1 MPSNPVGVIAVAL
14 VRADLQGA
22 WNRLRQRRAATVL
35 MIAVLAGLIVALGAV
50 FSAGVAVAHLG
61 TQLAPGAVEAMLT
74 FAFTALAVVML
85 VFGFSTVVSVFYA
98 DRDLLL
104 IAAAPVSTGAIF
116 LARLLRA
123 SWANSL
129 TAAMLLFALW
139 GFGAGS
145 RQGAGYFGAALI
157 LALAEVV
164 ALTSLQV
171 ILLALA
177 VRALP
182 ATRIKD
188 GANILAAFAATI
200 FYVGWLAFRA
210 PGTGLSSQA
219 QTLAEV
225 MRGFAVIGR
234 RMRIFPT
241 SWPAQALA
249 GWGTASSTSWLLQT
263 LAFAIALALVAYLL
277 FRATFLPGLAAFLE
291 TAPGGRR
298 FGRGLARTGE
308 ALSATAAI
316 VRKDWLTL
324 RRDGRRLVRLLPGA
338 VLAFAYPL
346 LFFRSSHSS
355 GFWVIGFVPWFL
367 AQIFGLPSV
376 AAERQ
381 GLHLLR
387 LASIS
392 PLRLLWAK
400 TLASA
405 LPVVGLSVVA
415 AVLTIAVQGFSSQ
428 SWWIVASTVW
438 LAMGFTLISVGAGAI
453 APRLEVDDPRRSVGL
468 EGVLVALLGALVFGG
483 LSVAGFGVLY
493 ISFTLAGRTDPMAA
507 VWVSLLPAW
516 TAAAAGLML
525 AAAVLPPAA
534 VLVAGARWLTGREP

>member
-1 MPSNPVGVIAVAL
+1 VSVLLAL
-14 VRADLQGA
+14 IGADLRGA
-22 WNRLRQRRAATVL
+22 WNRLRQRRSAGAL
-35 MIAVLAGLIVALGAV
+35 MTALFAGLVVALGAV
-50 FSAGVAVAHLG
+50 FAAGVAVANVG
-61 TQLAPGAVEAMLT
+61 AQLQAGAVEAMLT
-74 FAFTALAVVML
+74 FAFSALAVVML

-104 IAAAPVSTGAIF
+104 LAAAPVPTGPIF

-139 GFGAGS
+139 GFGVGS
-145 RQGAGYFGAALI
+145 ALAPGYFAAAAA

-171 ILLALA
+171 ILLALV
-177 VRALP
+177 VRVLP
-182 ATRIKD
+182 AQRIKD
-188 GANILAAFAATI
+188 GANILAALAATV

-210 PGTGLSSQA
+210 PGTGLTGRQ
-219 QTLAEV
+219 QTLGDVLA
-225 MRGFAVIGR
+225 GFAVIGR

-249 GWGTASSTSWLLQT
+249 GWGGPAATGWLLRS
-263 LAFAIALALVAYLL
+263 LGFAILLAAAGFVL
-277 FRATFLPGLAAFLE
+277 FRSTFLPGLAAFLE

-298 FGRGLARTGE
+298 WGRGLARGGE
-308 ALSATAAI
+308 ALSAGAAI

-346 LFFRSSHSS
+346 LFFRSAHSS

-376 AAERQ
+376 AAERR

-387 LASIS
+387 LASVS
-392 PLRLLWAK
+392 PLRLLGAK

-405 LPVVGLSVVA
+405 VPVVGLSLVA
-415 AVLTIAVQGFSSQ
+415 AGLTVAVQGLSSQ
-428 SWWIVASTVW
+428 SWWIVAATLW
-438 LAMGFTLISVGAGAI
+438 LAVGFTLISVGAGAI

-468 EGVLVALLGALVFGG
+468 EGVLVALFGALVFGG
-483 LSVAGFGVLY
+483 LSVGGFGVLY
-493 ISFTLAGRTDPMAA
+493 ISFALAGRPADPMAA
-507 VWVSLLPAW
+507 VWVGLLPAW

-525 AAAVLPPAA
+525 AAATLPPAA

>member
-1 MPSNPVGVIAVAL
+1 MGGGLLIFAAL
-14 VRADLQGA
+14 VRADLRGA
-22 WNRLRQRRAATVL
+22 WNRLRRRRAAGL
-35 MIAVLAGLIVALGAV
+35 LIAAMLAGLLVALGGV
-50 FSAGVAVAHLG
+50 FAGGLALAHVG
-61 TQLAPGAVEAMLT
+61 AQLQPGAVEAMLT
-74 FAFTALAVVML
+74 FAFSALAVVML

-104 IAAAPVSTGAIF
+104 LAAAPVPTGPIF

-129 TAAMLLFALW
+129 TAAMLLCALW

-145 RQGAGYFGAALI
+145 GLDAGFFGAAIL
-157 LALAEVV
+157 LALSEVV
-164 ALTSLQV
+164 ALTSIQV

-177 VRALP
+177 VQLLP
-182 ATRIKD
+182 ARRIKD
-188 GANILAAFAATI
+188 GANVLAALAATV

-210 PGTGLSSQA
+210 PGTGLDNRS
-219 QTLAEV
+219 QTLTEV
-225 MRGFAVIGR
+225 LRGLAVIGR
-234 RMRIFPT
+234 RMRVFPT

-249 GWGTASSTSWLLQT
+249 DWGGAAAAGWLLRT
-263 LAFAIALALVAYLL
+263 VILAAALGTVAFLL
-277 FRATFLPGLAAFLE
+277 FRATFLPGLSAFLE
-291 TAPGGRR
+291 TAPGGRG

-308 ALSATAAI
+308 ALSASAAI

-346 LFFRSSHSS
+346 LFFRSAHSS

-376 AAERQ
+376 AAERR

-387 LASIS
+387 LASVS

-405 LPVVGLSVVA
+405 LPVVGLSLVA
-415 AVLTIAVQGFSSQ
+415 AVLTIAVQGFSTQ
-428 SWWIVASTVW
+428 SVWIVAATLW
-438 LAMGFTLISVGAGAI
+438 LALGFTLIAVGAGAI
-453 APRLEVDDPRRSVGL
+453 APRLDVDDPRRSVGL

-493 ISFTLAGRTDPMAA
+493 ISFALAGRTTDPLAA
-507 VWVSLLPAW
+507 VWVTLLPAW

-525 AAAVLPPAA
+525 AAAVLPPVA

>member
-1 MPSNPVGVIAVAL
+1 MIFAAL
-14 VRADLQGA
+14 VRADLRGA
-22 WNRLRQRRAATVL
+22 WNRLRQRRAAGAL
-35 MIAVLAGLIVALGAV
+35 ILAILAGLLIALGGV
-50 FSAGVAVAHLG
+50 FVAGVAVAHVG
-61 TQLAPGAVEAMLT
+61 AQLQPGAVEAMLT
-74 FAFTALAVVML
+74 FAFSALAVVML

-104 IAAAPVSTGAIF
+104 LAAAPVPTGPIF

-129 TAAMLLFALW
+129 TAAMLLCALW

-145 RQGAGYFGAALI
+145 GLHAGFFGAAML

-164 ALTSLQV
+164 ALTSVQV

-177 VRALP
+177 VRFLP
-182 ATRIKD
+182 ARRIKD
-188 GANILAAFAATI
+188 GANILAALAATV

-210 PGTGLSSQA
+210 PGTGLESRS

-225 MRGFAVIGR
+225 LRGLAIIGR
-234 RMRIFPT
+234 RMRVFPT

-249 GWGTASSTSWLLQT
+249 DWGSAAATGWLVRTMVLAVT
-263 LAFAIALALVAYLL
+263 LAAAAFLL
-277 FRATFLPGLAAFLE
+277 FRVTFLPGLSAFLE

-298 FGRGLARTGE
+298 LGRGLAQAGE
-308 ALSATAAI
+308 ALSASSAI

-346 LFFRSSHSS
+346 LFFRSAHSS

-376 AAERQ
+376 AAERR

-387 LASIS
+387 LASVS

-405 LPVVGLSVVA
+405 LPVVGLSLIA
-415 AVLTIAVQGFSSQ
+415 AVLTIAVQGISSQ
-428 SWWIVASTVW
+428 SVWIVAATLW
-438 LAMGFTLISVGAGAI
+438 LAVGFTLISVGAGAI
-453 APRLEVDDPRRSVGL
+453 APRLDVDDPRRSVGL

-493 ISFTLAGRTDPMAA
+493 VSFALAGRPVDPVAA
-507 VWVSLLPAW
+507 VWVGLLPAW

-534 VLVAGARWLTGREP
+534 VLVAGARWLTGKEP

>member
-1 MPSNPVGVIAVAL
+1 MIAVAL

-22 WNRLRQRRAATVL
+22 WNRLRQRRAAGL
-35 MIAVLAGLIVALGAV
+35 LVLAVAGGLLAALGAV
-50 FSAGVAVAHLG
+50 FAGGVAVAHVG
-61 TQLAPGAVEAMLT
+61 AQLQAGAVEAMLT

-104 IAAAPVSTGAIF
+104 LAAAPVPTGSIF

-129 TAAMLLFALW
+129 TAAMLLCALW
-139 GFGAGS
+139 GFAAGAGL
-145 RQGAGYFGAALI
+145 AAEFFAASLI

-164 ALTSLQV
+164 ALTSVQV

-177 VRALP
+177 VRLLP
-182 ATRIKD
+182 ARRIKD
-188 GANILAAFAATI
+188 GANVLAAIAATV

-210 PGTGLSSQA
+210 PGTDLRGGGQS
-219 QTLAEV
+219 LADV
-225 MRGFAVIGR
+225 LRGFALIGR
-234 RMRIFPT
+234 RMRVFPT

-249 GWGTASSTSWLLQT
+249 AWGTPAGTEWLLQT
-263 LAFAIALALVAYLL
+263 LLFALALGLVAFVL
-277 FRATFLPGLAAFLE
+277 FRVTFLPGLAAFLE
-291 TAPGGRR
+291 TSPGGRR
-298 FGRGLARTGE
+298 FAGGLARTGQ
-308 ALSATAAI
+308 ALSARAAI
-316 VRKDWLTL
+316 IRKDWLTL

-346 LFFRSSHSS
+346 LFFHSAHSS

-367 AQIFGLPSV
+367 AQIFALPSV
-376 AAERQ
+376 AAERR

-387 LASIS
+387 LASVS

-400 TLASA
+400 TLASG
-405 LPVVGLSVVA
+405 LPVVGLSLVA
-415 AVLTIAVQGFSSQ
+415 AALTVVVQGFSSQ
-428 SWWIVASTVW
+428 SIWIVVATLW
-438 LAMGFTLISVGAGAI
+438 LAVGFTLISVGAGAI

-468 EGVLVALLGALVFGG
+468 EGVLVALLGAMVFGG

-493 ISFTLAGRTDPMAA
+493 ISFALAGRTDAVAA
-507 VWVSLLPAW
+507 IWVALLPAW
-516 TAAAAGLML
+516 TAAAAGLLL
-525 AAAVLPPAA
+525 AAAMLPPAA